1 MPYDPNKH
9 HRRSIR
15 LRGYDY
21 AQGGWYFV
29 TVCAQGGECLFGDII
44 GGEFQ
49 ANTFG
54 QIVLECLAAVPE
66 HFAGVA
72 VDTAVVMPNHLHMII
87 VLPDAPVM
95 PARPTLGQIVAY
107 LKYQSTRRV
116 NELRDTPGARLWQ
129 RNYYEHIIRDAG
141 ALARIRTYIANNPQ
155 QWELDQLRP
164 RQ

>member
-1 MPYDPNKH
+1 
-9 HRRSIR
+9 
-15 LRGYDY
+15 
-21 AQGGWYFV
+21 
-29 TVCAQGGECLFGDII
+29 
-44 GGEFQ
+44 
-49 ANTFG
+49 
-54 QIVLECLAAVPE
+54 
-66 HFAGVA
+66 
-72 VDTAVVMPNHLHMII
+72 
-87 VLPDAPVM
+87 M

-141 ALARIRTYIANNPQ
+141 ALARIRAYIANNPQ